1 MGQPGDPQYVLYV
14 YTSDC
19 ECNAIHLDA
28 DSCEVGRLILPRSN
42 PGDIMTDHLASYRD
56 IVQVHGL
63 ATALEQYAK
72 IRNYCKAW
80 TPYFHRI
87 GIASKSGRKDAGD
100 RSRPLQ
106 WSC

>member
-1 MGQPGDPQYVLYV
+1 MGQPVDPQYVLYV

-28 DSCEVGRLILPRSN
+28 DSCEVGRLILPRIN

-63 ATALEQYAK
+63 ATALEHYAD
-72 IRNYCKAW
+72 ICN
-80 TPYFHRI
+80 
-87 GIASKSGRKDAGD
+87 
-100 RSRPLQ
+100 
-106 WSC
+106 

>member
-1 MGQPGDPQYVLYV
+1 MGQPVDPQHVLYV

-28 DSCEVGRLILPRSN
+28 DSCEVGRLILPRIN

-63 ATALEQYAK
+63 ATALEHYAD
-72 IRNYCKAW
+72 ICN
-80 TPYFHRI
+80 
-87 GIASKSGRKDAGD
+87 
-100 RSRPLQ
+100 
-106 WSC
+106 